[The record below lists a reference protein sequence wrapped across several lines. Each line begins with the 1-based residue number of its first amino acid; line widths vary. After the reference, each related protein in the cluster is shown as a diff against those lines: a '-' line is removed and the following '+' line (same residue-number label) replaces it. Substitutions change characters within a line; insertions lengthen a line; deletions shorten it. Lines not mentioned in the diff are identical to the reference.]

1 MFRKMIPKNQF
12 VKNVITL
19 MTGTSIA
26 QAIPIALSPILTRIY
41 SPQEFGLF
49 ALYVGLATILGV
61 VATGRY
67 ELAIMLPE
75 DDDDALQIVGLSSLI
90 SLIVSVVVLLMVLF
104 FGELIALMLGN
115 GELYSWM
122 FFLPI
127 TIFLTGFYQSLNYW
141 FNRKKD
147 FKQLAKNR
155 VLQNTS
161 TGFTQVPLGYINI
174 NGFGLLFGTIFG
186 QFVTTFLLAKN
197 FLKIVP
203 DFFSY
208 LSKHNFQKV
217 ARRYINFPKYDVS
230 TALLN
235 SASMYAPNIL
245 FTTFFGATFSGFF
258 YLTQRVLQA
267 PITLISSSV
276 LDVFKE
282 EVAASYRIKGS
293 IKDVYLKTLKWLLLI
308 SFPPSVILF
317 FVIEDLF
324 TFFFGL
330 DWIVAGEYAK
340 ILIPAMAIRF
350 ISNPLSFVIY
360 VVEKQHFNLIGMIIL
375 FIGTVAS
382 FYLVDDP
389 KQCVIY
395 LSFLLVFYYVGY
407 IILSAKL
414 SKVW

>member
-1 MFRKMIPKNQF
+1 M
-12 VKNVITL
+12 KNVITL

-41 SPQEFGLF
+41 SPQEFGLY

-75 DDDDALQIVGLSSLI
+75 DDEDALQIVGLSSLI
-90 SLIVSVVVLLMVLF
+90 SLIVSVVVLLIVLF

-115 GELYSWM
+115 GELYSWL

-208 LSKHNFQKV
+208 LSKHNFQKI
-217 ARRYINFPKYDVS
+217 AGRYINFPKYDVS

-282 EVAASYRIKGS
+282 EASKSFRELGNAKFIFMR
-293 IKDVYLKTLKWLLLI
+293 TFKWLFFI
-308 SFPPSVILF
+308 SIFPTAVIYIF
-317 FVIEDLF
+317 IEDLF
-324 TFFFGL
+324 LFFFGS
-330 DWIVAGEYAK
+330 DWETAGLYAK
-340 ILIPAMAIRF
+340 ILTPALAIRF
-350 ISNPLSFVIY
+350 IANPLSFMIY
-360 VVEKQHFNLIGMIIL
+360 IAEKQIINLITMVIL
-375 FIGTVAS
+375 SISIFGVFLMGFTHFEVVKAISFI
-382 FYLVDDP
+382 
-389 KQCVIY
+389 
-395 LSFLLVFYYVGY
+395 Y
-407 IILSAKL
+407 IIYYTVHLLISARL
-414 SKVW
+414 AKVY